1 MDIKGII
8 SISGR
13 AGLYKIITQG
23 KNAVIVESLLDK
35 KRFPA
40 YATEKIS
47 SIEDISIFTT
57 DEDVLISEVFKT
69 MLDLYTGGEAE
80 SHKADEKALRI
91 AFSKILSNY
100 DMERVYFSDIR
111 KVFQWYNL
119 LIKEGILKLE
129 PVETEVP
136 TTEGEAST
144 VDEETA
150 EIKPRKKRKLPT
162 SLRKT
167 QHPRQQNRR
176 LPTPLNRHSPKNLRQ
191 LKQEV
196 QEVSKLLVFS
206 LVLRIGF
213 LKDVSYFFANFGN
226 CIHTQANCISGDVIV
241 FSISRLQVNA
251 RINVD

>member
-69 MLDLYTGGEAE
+69 MLELYTGGEAE

-119 LIKEGILKLE
+119 LIKEGILKLA
-129 PVETEVP
+129 PIETEVP
-136 TTEGEAST
+136 TTEGEVTT

-150 EIKPRKKRKLPT
+150 ETDKAEKKAKAADKPKK
-162 SLRKT
+162 
-167 QHPRQQNRR
+167 N
-176 LPTPLNRHSPKNLRQ
+176 PTPKAAKPKATNTPKPAQ
-191 LKQEV
+191 
-196 QEVSKLLVFS
+196 SKKPTAVKTGS
-206 LVLRIGF
+206 
-213 LKDVSYFFANFGN
+213 
-226 CIHTQANCISGDVIV
+226 
-241 FSISRLQVNA
+241 SRGK
-251 RINVD
+251 

>member
-69 MLDLYTGGEAE
+69 MLELYTGGEAE

-150 EIKPRKKRKLPT
+150 DTDKAEKKAKAADKPKKNPAPKAAKPKATNTTKPAQSKKPT
-162 SLRKT
+162 AVKT
-167 QHPRQQNRR
+167 G
-176 LPTPLNRHSPKNLRQ
+176 S
-191 LKQEV
+191 
-196 QEVSKLLVFS
+196 
-206 LVLRIGF
+206 
-213 LKDVSYFFANFGN
+213 
-226 CIHTQANCISGDVIV
+226 
-241 FSISRLQVNA
+241 SRGK
-251 RINVD
+251 